1 MKKAIAIVVLG
12 LIISLGLVGC
22 DSATDREKADCAW
35 KAKNATTDAAAKLI
49 YKTCVKEAS

>member
-1 MKKAIAIVVLG
+1 MKKLLGILVLG
-12 LIISLGLVGC
+12 LMISLGLVGC

-35 KAKNATTDAAAKLI
+35 KAKSATTDAAAKLI

>member
-1 MKKAIAIVVLG
+1 MKKVIAIIVLG